1 MTLRAIACAAMDL
14 VWPRRCAVEGCGR
27 PVDRPGRHVCSA
39 CFASLPY
46 HDRRGCRVCGA
57 VPAADEPNDFTC
69 AECQEDPP
77 AYDLCRSAIRHEFAG
92 RQLVLDLK
100 FRRRTWLREDLVD
113 LLEGAARAKL
123 DVSDVDVVVPVPL
136 HRWRRFV
143 RRFNQAELLAEGLAE
158 RIGRLCLPAALRR
171 TRDTGHQS
179 RLGGKARR
187 ANVKGAFEVRRP
199 ELLRGRTV
207 LLVDDVSTTG
217 ATLSE
222 CAAALKK
229 AGAAHV
235 WCLTVSRSVRDQT

>member
-1 MTLRAIACAAMDL
+1 MDAAVDL

-27 PVDRPGRHVCSA
+27 VVDRPGRHVCSS
-39 CFASLPY
+39 CFSSLPY

-69 AECQEDPP
+69 ADCLEDPP
-77 AYDLCRSAIRHEFAG
+77 GYDICRSAIRHEFSG

-100 FRRRTWLREDLVD
+100 FRRWTWLREDLVD

-123 DVSDVDVVVPVPL
+123 DVSAVDVVVPVPL
-136 HRWRRFV
+136 HRWRRFA
-143 RRFNQAELLAEGLAE
+143 RRFNQAALLAEGLAE
-158 RIGRLCLPAALRR
+158 RIGRCCLPGALKR

-187 ANVKGAFEVRRP
+187 ENVKGAFEVRMP
-199 ELLRGRTV
+199 ERLRGRTV

-217 ATLSE
+217 ATLSA
-222 CAAALKK
+222 CALAMKK
-229 AGAAHV
+229 AGAARV
-235 WCLTVSRSVRDQT
+235 WCLTVSRSVREQS